1 MWGKIALVVSLL
13 WLSVFGSTTGA
24 QSRGEL
30 PKIGLLFSQES
41 WMQDFL
47 QGLRDLGYVPGKNVT
62 IIHRNPD
69 GREESYPALANELVS
84 QKVDLIVVGG
94 LSGARAAQKATKSI
108 PIVIAAGGD
117 PVGSG
122 PVASLARPGGN
133 ITGDSTLSPELN
145 AKRLELIKE
154 VLPKASRIAVLWN
167 PTGAAS
173 VTAFKE
179 AEAVAPSLRLA
190 LTSLE
195 VKKREDLEPAFE
207 KISRRRADALLVVQ
221 NGLMSSNMTAIV
233 KLAAKHRMPASYWE
247 REFVE
252 ASGFM
257 SYGADNAAL
266 YRRAAVSA
274 DKILKGAKPSDLPV
288 EQPTKF
294 ELLFNLKTAQQIGV
308 IIPPNVL
315 ARADKA
321 IR

>member
-1 MWGKIALVVSLL
+1 MRKRVALVVSLISL
-13 WLSVFGSTTGA
+13 CVFGATVGA
-24 QSRGEL
+24 QSRADL

-41 WMQDFL
+41 WMKDFL
-47 QGLRDLGYVPGKNVT
+47 HGLRDLGYVAGQNVT
-62 IIHRNPD
+62 IVHRNPD
-69 GREESYPALANELVS
+69 GRDESYTALANELIS
-84 QKVDLIVVGG
+84 LRVDLIVVGG

-122 PVASLARPGGN
+122 LVSSLARPGGN
-133 ITGDSTLSPELN
+133 ITGNSTLSPELN

-154 VLPKASRIAVLWN
+154 VLPKASRVAVLWN

-173 VTAFKE
+173 IAAFKE

-233 KLAAKHRMPASYWE
+233 KLAAKHRIPVSYWE

-252 ASGFM
+252 AGGLM

-266 YRRAAVSA
+266 YRRAAVFV
-274 DKILKGAKPSDLPV
+274 DKILKGVKPSDLPV

-315 ARADKA
+315 ARADKV
-321 IR
+321 IK

>member
-1 MWGKIALVVSLL
+1 MRKTVALFVSLIGL
-13 WLSVFGSTTGA
+13 CAVASTVGA
-24 QSRGEL
+24 QSRGEF
-30 PKIGLLFSQES
+30 PTIGLLFSQES
-41 WMQDFL
+41 WMEDFL
-47 QGLRDLGYVPGKNVT
+47 HGLRELGYVAGQNMT
-62 IIHRNPD
+62 IVHRNPN

-84 QKVDLIVVGG
+84 LKVDLIVVGG

-122 PVASLARPGGN
+122 LVTSLARPGGN
-133 ITGDSTLSPELN
+133 ITGNSTLSPELN

-173 VTAFKE
+173 VAAFKE

-233 KLAAKHRMPASYWE
+233 KLAAKHRMPSSYWE

-252 ASGFM
+252 AGGFM

-266 YRRAAVSA
+266 YRRAAVFA

-294 ELLFNLKTAQQIGV
+294 ELLFNLKTAKQIGLT
-308 IIPPNVL
+308 IPPNVL
-315 ARADKA
+315 ARADKV

>member
-1 MWGKIALVVSLL
+1 MRKKVALIAPLI
-13 WLSVFGSTTGA
+13 WLCVFGSTVDA
-24 QSRGEL
+24 QSRSEL
-30 PKIGLLFSQES
+30 PKIGVLFSQES
-41 WMQDFL
+41 RMQHFL
-47 QGLRDLGYVPGKNVT
+47 HGLRDLGYVAGQNV
-62 IIHRNPD
+62 IIVHRDPD

-84 QKVDLIVVGG
+84 LKVDLIVVGG

-122 PVASLARPGGN
+122 VVASLARPGGN
-133 ITGDSTLSPELN
+133 ITGNSTLSPELN

-154 VLPKASRIAVLWN
+154 VLPKASRVAVLWN
-167 PTGAAS
+167 PTGVAS
-173 VTAFKE
+173 VAAFKK

-190 LTSLE
+190 LTWLE

-207 KISRRRADALLVVQ
+207 KISPRRADAVLVVQ
-221 NGLMSSNMTAIV
+221 NPIVSSNMTTILQ
-233 KLAAKHRMPASYWE
+233 LAAKHRMPASYWA

-252 ASGFM
+252 AGGLM

-266 YRRAAVSA
+266 YRRAAVFV
-274 DKILKGAKPSDLPV
+274 DKILKGAKPNDLPV

-294 ELLFNLKTAQQIGV
+294 ELLFNLKSAKQIGV
-308 IIPPNVL
+308 TIPPNVL
-315 ARADKA
+315 ARADKV